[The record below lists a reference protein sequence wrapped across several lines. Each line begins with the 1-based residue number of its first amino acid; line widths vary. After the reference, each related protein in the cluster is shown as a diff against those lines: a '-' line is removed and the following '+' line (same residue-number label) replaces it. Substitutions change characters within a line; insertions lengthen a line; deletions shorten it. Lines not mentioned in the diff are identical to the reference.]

1 MPKILPPQWSEFT
14 SSAAEKRLFSVMKQM
29 PDTDDW
35 TILHSVGIAKHEKQM
50 QGEADFIVIIP
61 SAGTFVLEVK
71 GGGISQENGVWFS
84 VDRNDMKH
92 VIKNPYEEANMA
104 MHSLKDYIIAKSEM
118 KDIGKTVFG
127 FGVVFPNITVHN
139 QLVFPDIADEQII
152 SFLLISVL
160 PVR

>member
-61 SAGTFVLEVK
+61 SAGTFV
-71 GGGISQENGVWFS
+71 
-84 VDRNDMKH
+84 
-92 VIKNPYEEANMA
+92 
-104 MHSLKDYIIAKSEM
+104 
-118 KDIGKTVFG
+118 
-127 FGVVFPNITVHN
+127 
-139 QLVFPDIADEQII
+139 
-152 SFLLISVL
+152 
-160 PVR
+160 